1 MSRNLKNAPQ
11 RNKWIKEGTIKQK
24 LDNILN

>member
-1 MSRNLKNAPQ
+1 MSRNLKNTPQ
-11 RNKWIKEGTIKQK
+11 HNKWIKEGPIKQK